1 MYILNNQ
8 EEAML
13 KKIIKNARI
22 DYFRKNKH
30 IFNELELD
38 EDVLY
43 SNDKVEEN
51 IENKLDSNVQA
62 GRLEDIFDNENLSKI
77 VKALTFNEKWVLSL
91 YYIEEK
97 TDEEIGAILFMTKS
111 AVTKK
116 RNRALEKN
124 KKGMQEKGDFL
135 CLTITIYQMMR

>member
-1 MYILNNQ
+1 MYKLNNQ

-13 KKIIKNARI
+13 KKIVKNARI

-30 IFNELELD
+30 VLSELQLNEEVLD
-38 EDVLY
+38 
-43 SNDKVEEN
+43 SNDKMEEN
-51 IENKLDSNVQA
+51 IENKLDNNVQV
-62 GRLEDIFDNENLSKI
+62 GKLEDIFYNENLSKI

-97 TDEEIGAILFMTKS
+97 TDEEIGVILFMTRS

-116 RNRALEKN
+116 RNRALEKIRKEC
-124 KKGMQEKGDFL
+124 KKRGIF
-135 CLTITIYQMMR
+135 YV

>member
-97 TDEEIGAILFMTKS
+97 TDEEIGMILFMTKS

-116 RNRALEKN
+116 RNRALEKIRKEC
-124 KKGMQEKGDFL
+124 KKRGIF
-135 CLTITIYQMMR
+135 YV